1 MSDEL
6 FKEQINSLIRDEI
19 QEIINDYVDSEEETK
34 KSGLG
39 FVPNDNDNEKEL
51 KVNISNNEI
60 DKLLKQYKK
69 IKKYKKSSLYI
80 IKTMD
85 GTETI
90 ISSLIKEAENNSLD

>member
-1 MSDEL
+1 VTNFL
-6 FKEQINSLIRDEI
+6 KTQINSLIREEI

-39 FVPNDNDNEKEL
+39 FVSNEDEKQL
-51 KVNISNNEI
+51 KVNISNHEI

-69 IKKYKKSSLYI
+69 IKKYKKSSLYT

-90 ISSLIKEAENNSLD
+90 ISSLVKEAENNT

>member
-6 FKEQINSLIRDEI
+6 FKTQINSLIREEI

-39 FVPNDNDNEKEL
+39 FVSNEDEKQL
-51 KVNISNNEI
+51 KVNISNHEI

-69 IKKYKKSSLYI
+69 IKKYKKSSLYT

-90 ISSLIKEAENNSLD
+90 ISSLVKEAENNT

>member
-6 FKEQINSLIRDEI
+6 FKAQINSLIRDEI

-39 FVPNDNDNEKEL
+39 FVPNDNEKEL

>member
-6 FKEQINSLIRDEI
+6 FKAQINSLIRDEI
-19 QEIINDYVDSEEETK
+19 QEIINDYVDLEEETK

-39 FVPNDNDNEKEL
+39 FVPNDNEKEL
-51 KVNISNNEI
+51 KVNISNHEI

-69 IKKYKKSSLYI
+69 IKKYKKSSLYT

-85 GTETI
+85 GTETL
-90 ISSLIKEAENNSLD
+90 ISSLIKEAEDNPLD

>member
-1 MSDEL
+1 MSTEL
-6 FKEQINSLIRDEI
+6 FKTQINSLIREEI

-39 FVPNDNDNEKEL
+39 FVPNDDEKEL
-51 KVNISNNEI
+51 KINISNNEI

>member
-6 FKEQINSLIRDEI
+6 FKAQINSLIRDEI
-19 QEIINDYVDSEEETK
+19 QEIINDYVDLEEETK

-39 FVPNDNDNEKEL
+39 FVPNDNEKEL

-90 ISSLIKEAENNSLD
+90 ISSLIKEAENNT

>member
-39 FVPNDNDNEKEL
+39 FVPNDNEKEL

-90 ISSLIKEAENNSLD
+90 ISSLIKEADNNSLD

>member
-39 FVPNDNDNEKEL
+39 FVPNDNEKEL

-90 ISSLIKEAENNSLD
+90 ISSLIKEAENNT